1 MENRGT
7 IRAWRRGQSMFSGL
21 CKTSKNFV
29 KTVKFIYF
37 ICKAKA
43 FESNRF
49 LAVLPIILKYFELQK
64 DNVKNTVVSGRDV
77 HRSVNLLKNLVCVYE
92 ATESSVTL
100 AQILEVLEKE
110 FIKRNSKSV
119 K

>member
-1 MENRGT
+1 MENYGT
-7 IRAWRRGQSMFSGL
+7 IRAWRRGQNMFPGF

-37 ICKAKA
+37 ICKAKV
-43 FESNRF
+43 FESSKF

-77 HRSVNLLKNLVCVYE
+77 HRSVNLLKNLMRVYE

-110 FIKRNSKSV
+110 FIKRNNQNV